1 MKVSILINEHQQK
14 QLIVESLTDKFKEII
29 MTNKELISKIVK
41 SASKQINFDLSILLT
56 FSTSVGGFI
65 EPLNQF
71 INGEYPEITPM
82 QASLILTGVIFQ
94 YIKDNQEPLKRI
106 MKKIKEEGLEKKFK
120 IILSKGELLK
130 DTFLNFLESLNLN
143 IQKTSNLMGYT
154 FLIPI
159 IPIVYNAINN
169 GLITDDNTME
179 LVKRLSAFIGFNYGG
194 ITIKEL
200 VTALINRFRER

>member
-1 MKVSILINEHQQK
+1 MKVSILINENQQK

-56 FSTSVGGFI
+56 FSASVGGFI
-65 EPLNQF
+65 GPLNQF
-71 INGEYPEITPM
+71 INGEFPELTSMEIN
-82 QASLILTGVIFQ
+82 LILTGVIFQ

-106 MKKIKEEGLEKKFK
+106 MKKIKEDGLEKVFNK
-120 IILSKGELLK
+120 ILQKGEELK
-130 DTFLNFLESLNLN
+130 DTFLDFLESLNLN

-159 IPIVYNAINN
+159 IPIVYNAIHN
-169 GLITDDNTME
+169 GVITDENTME

-200 VTALINRFRER
+200 VTALINRFRQK

>member
-200 VTALINRFRER
+200 VTALINRFRQK